1 VRKQAASSLIAS
13 DPIAWIAVVPPA
25 SLPTSP
31 ARRDSS
37 ALVRVDG
44 SPAGASIS
52 RQPGDDGRS
61 DSRRDREAQAAAGK
75 RSGPILVVD
84 DDRSI
89 LATVVEILELEGY
102 PVIAVADGAEA
113 LRRAAEVEPSL
124 LLLDMR
130 MPGVTGWEVA
140 RRLRERGSAPPIL
153 VMTAAQDA
161 RLWAEQIGAA
171 GYLPKP
177 FDLDDLLTAVERLWP
192 A

>member
-1 VRKQAASSLIAS
+1 
-13 DPIAWIAVVPPA
+13 
-25 SLPTSP
+25 
-31 ARRDSS
+31 
-37 ALVRVDG
+37 VRVDG